1 MKFSEFKNPQLTEEQ
16 IVLSYCKGDITKEDA
31 VSHLSEMRAN
41 LNEFDLRDYIPGR
54 RFFNNSTWGAI
65 DSPEEQDAYDKA
77 VAAVIKRGGS
87 KAAQRIAGDAAIKKA
102 SGQTVPGFGNTGPLN
117 TYYDATLDPAN
128 KKKTNPNNYT
138 DANRYGL
145 PLDTITA
152 IGAQLDR
159 APGSTEK
166 PKMNYPKFKKER
178 PDTKTPEKPKVEPK
192 KEPES
197 FGAAFKRNRKK
208 HGGPGGVFTWNG
220 KQYQTNVKGEKY
232 VKNPTPVNQPISTTT
247 PGQGA
252 AERFLKYPTK
262 SPTPGQGVMN
272 VKSNNTSYIDKGP
285 YMMRNPDAN
294 TVKKSAPTI
303 AKKTVD
309 KRDMVIGPDGK
320 KTPFDQIK
328 TPNIASKKLKAKIKP
343 RTLGKQ
349 NSKMPKSFGGF
360 GPRVDDPKGGETVN
374 LPFGLSYKTLP
385 QEKDDGSKG

>member
-138 DANRYGL
+138 PDLNG
-145 PLDTITA
+145 T
-152 IGAQLDR
+152 
-159 APGSTEK
+159 GSTEK
-166 PKMNYPKFKKER
+166 PKKYGAERIPKDDSSNFTNIPDKTKR
-178 PDTKTPEKPKVEPK
+178 PNTKTPEKPKVEPK

-360 GPRVDDPKGGETVN
+360 GPRIDDPKGGETVN
-374 LPFGLSYKTLP
+374 LPFGGSYKTLSK
-385 QEKDDGSKG
+385 KDRDSAFGDN